1 MSFRTVAQL
10 DLNRTDVTRDLADR
24 DRMHKRLM
32 SLYPDGLG
40 QNPRQAINLLF
51 TANPLTGEL
60 LFQSDIPPV
69 TGPLR
74 DARNGYFTKV
84 VTQPLIECGSFKEGD
99 TVEYRLWFAAQ
110 ERQTGTGK
118 RIAVVDT
125 TSVIAK
131 ASDVLSRC
139 GLQVTS
145 MHIDDTQEIR
155 SARRKI
161 KYTNIELIG
170 QGRVT
175 DADDLKHAIKIG
187 VGSSRLWG
195 SGVLLVEPMSIK
207 G

>member
-10 DLNRTDVTRDLADR
+10 DLNRTDVSRDLADR

-40 QNPRQAINLLF
+40 DNPRQAINLLF
-51 TANPLTGEL
+51 TANAITGEL
-60 LFQSDIPPV
+60 LFQSDLPPV
-69 TGPLR
+69 VGPLK

-84 VTQPLIECGSFKEGD
+84 ITQPIAECLEFNDGD

-118 RIAVVDT
+118 RVSVVDPEAV
-125 TSVIAK
+125 SAK
-131 ASDVLSRC
+131 AAAVLSRC

-145 MHIDDTQEIR
+145 MRIDDSQEIK

-161 KYTNIELIG
+161 KYTNIEFVG
-170 QGRVT
+170 QGHVT
-175 DADDLKHAIKIG
+175 SAADLTQAIQIG
-187 VGSSRLWG
+187 VGSGRLWG
-195 SGVLLVEPMSIK
+195 SGVLLVNPT
-207 G
+207 